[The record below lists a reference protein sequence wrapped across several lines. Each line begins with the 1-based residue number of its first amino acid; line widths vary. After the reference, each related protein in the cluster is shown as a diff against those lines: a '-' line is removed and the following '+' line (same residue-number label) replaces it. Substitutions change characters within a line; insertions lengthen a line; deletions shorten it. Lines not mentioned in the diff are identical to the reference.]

1 MTVPKKISEIV
12 HKITPQ
18 EIYLHYGFY
27 KFKKNILTKLRLL
40 RI

>member
-27 KFKKNILTKLRLL
+27 KFKKKHPHQITVVTD
-40 RI
+40 